1 MKSPRVG
8 KPRSASAGYSLSR
21 KLPKLSLP
29 ASAAAATPPRAK
41 PVIGKPGRSLF
52 SGVPEGKPPQRDPVS
67 GTRNG
72 RK

>member
-1 MKSPRVG
+1 V
-8 KPRSASAGYSLSR
+8 ASFSLSR

-29 ASAAAATPPRAK
+29 ASSATGLAARPK

-67 GTRNG
+67 VARNG